1 MVNKNVSTLTSLDV
15 IYMIQIMENAMFV
28 KKRLHFQLIKKF
40 VYSNVRRDSGG
51 QVRRSNAHQREYSI
65 VQRLTLII

>member
-1 MVNKNVSTLTSLDV
+1 
-15 IYMIQIMENAMFV
+15 MENAMFV